1 MIRKYTHEEIQTSK
15 PTPKQ
20 VRSFKRMPVSVVLND
35 IRSLY
40 NVGAIFRT
48 SDGILAEKLFLCGI
62 TGHPPRKEIDKV
74 ALGAVETVPWSYSPS
89 AKETLLKLKE
99 KGVKIVALELA
110 DGSEHFK
117 AFEYPFPMALV
128 LGNEV
133 EGVSDELMPFVDYC
147 VSIPM
152 LGRANSLNVATAYG
166 ITAYEIL
173 HQYNEKNVNK
183 N

>member
-1 MIRKYTHEEIQTSK
+1 MIKKLTHQQILAAK
-15 PTPKQ
+15 PE
-20 VRSFKRMPVSVVLND
+20 VSEVKTKPRLPLYVIADN

-74 ALGAVETVPWSYSPS
+74 ALGAVEVVPWEYHAS
-89 AKETLLKLKE
+89 AKNVIIQLKAA
-99 KGVKIVALELA
+99 GVTVCALELTEKSA
-110 DGSEHFK
+110 HFK
-117 AFEYPFPMALV
+117 EANFSFPLALI

-133 EGVSDELMPFVDYC
+133 EGIGEELMPFADMA

-166 ITAYEIL
+166 IVAYEIL
-173 HQYNEKNVNK
+173 SHYEKK
-183 N
+183 YPFI